1 MKETRITSIAYTVT
15 IALFVLA
22 IWLPNIGSMLNIS
35 PGESSEQRAMAKL
48 PELKLDR
55 KSIIRFQSRFMK
67 YYVDNFGFRNVLIR
81 WNSLFKLNV
90 LKVDQFPKV
99 LVGKEGWLYLIK
111 DDEGNNSLD
120 YYRSLSLFKDEK
132 EMEEWAKPL
141 DEIRKNLAERGIR
154 MLVVFVP
161 MKPRIYPEYVPAYLR
176 PVQDRTRLDQMM
188 EYLKKRT
195 ALDFIDT
202 GPDLMAGKKEHL
214 VFIKHD
220 VHWNGYGA
228 FYAYRGIMEKI
239 SAMLAPVRPLT
250 LDDYTVSAVSFTGG
264 DLANMLGLKDRFT
277 EDYYLFTRK
286 DGMKPKLMPVAYP
299 APFSRFTE
307 AVESADRSKP
317 RAVVF
322 HDSFFNFLKPLMAG
336 HFSRM
341 ACFQSY
347 GRYDRDVIEAEKPD
361 IVIFEIAEHF
371 LLKSPAYVTAVKQ

>member
-1 MKETRITSIAYTVT
+1 MKESRIASVAYTLT
-15 IALFVLA
+15 IALFLLA
-22 IWLPNIGSMLNIS
+22 IWLPNIGSMLGIA
-35 PGESSEQRAMAKL
+35 PGESTEQRAMGKL

-55 KSIIRFQSRFMK
+55 KSIIQFQSRFMK
-67 YYVDNFGFRNVLIR
+67 FYVDNFGFRNVLIR

-120 YYRSLSLFKDEK
+120 YYRSLSLFQGEK
-132 EMEEWAKPL
+132 EIEEWVKPL
-141 DEIRKNLAERGIR
+141 ADIRKDLASQGIR

-161 MKPRIYPEYVPAYLR
+161 MKPRVYPEYVPAYLR

-188 EYLKKRT
+188 EYLKKNT
-195 ALDFIDT
+195 GIDFIDT
-202 GPDLMAGKKEHL
+202 GPDLVAGKKDHL

-228 FYAYRGIMEKI
+228 YYAYRGIMERI
-239 SAMLAPVRPLT
+239 SAMLGPVKPLT
-250 LDDYTVSAVSFTGG
+250 LGDFTVTAVSFTGG

-277 EDYYLFTRK
+277 EDYYVFTRK
-286 DGMKPKLMPVAYP
+286 DGVKTRSLPVAYP

-307 AVESADRSKP
+307 AVESAGRKGP
-317 RAVVF
+317 KAVVF
-322 HDSFFNFLKPLMAG
+322 HDSFFNFLKPLMG
-336 HFSRM
+336 EHFSRM
-341 ACFQSY
+341 TCFQSY
-347 GRYDRDVIEAEKPD
+347 GRYDRGVIEAEKPD

-371 LLKSPAYVTAVKQ
+371 LLKSPAYVTSVK